1 MELLQLERTELTP
14 KVILDPDDLQI
25 TIQGASVPKN
35 AEEFY
40 KPLLQWLES
49 FSAQLPSTSAPLSVD
64 VKLLHYNSASWVY
77 ISQIFE
83 IIGKMH
89 ETGMRVLIDW
99 YTNEEDDY
107 IREIGQELSEVSD
120 IPFNFIEEY

>member
-1 MELLQLERTELTP
+1 MEILHLEKTELTP
-14 KVILDPDDLQI
+14 KVILDPYELQV
-25 TIQGASVPKN
+25 TIRGASIPNN
-35 AEEFY
+35 AAEFY
-40 KPLLQWLES
+40 KPLLLWLEN
-49 FSAQLPSTSAPLSVD
+49 FSDQLPSTSAPLSVD

-83 IIGKMH
+83 IIGKIH

-99 YTNEEDDY
+99 YTNEDDNFL
-107 IREIGQELSEVSD
+107 REVGQELSEVSD